1 MMFGRNTV
9 IQLMFLV
16 IAWII
21 PLESWC
27 GEAADGKIKNGQLLI
42 VKALNSSGEQKAD
55 YVYKAKREFER
66 ASLIEPNNPW
76 PFYWNSVLSYY
87 LERDSVNAAKL
98 YNKALKIA
106 PGVLDNYPLPWL
118 YETDDN
124 LKSAM
129 KGDLKWVTQ
138 SQARIESPVMAK
150 TETAEGFQS
159 PAPIS
164 LLDSLSGLIKNNNL
178 ALADSLYSVL
188 LSDADYDT
196 SISLFLLGLELR
208 LNEGFNK
215 NCSDLLE
222 EILNRTKKGSSS
234 QKTAIGLYD
243 KSIETYLIEAKSL
256 ENRGK
261 YTEAAT
267 ILEKMEPYRLIP
279 ASTARGN
286 LHLQYSSVLLATN
299 NPESADSLLKLYL
312 AAGYRKSPAYKNIAD
327 RLAIVKKH
335 KTAHAEIKTT
345 RPDDI
350 LEEKPQS
357 KSDQYIMMS
366 PPQGDIIKVLVGSI
380 DPMTGQIKETKL
392 WETTGP
398 LKMKTGAA
406 YTLTVQRKHER
417 KASLFIAAAGI
428 VATFF
433 IVR

>member
-1 MMFGRNTV
+1 
-9 IQLMFLV
+9 
-16 IAWII
+16 
-21 PLESWC
+21 
-27 GEAADGKIKNGQLLI
+27 
-42 VKALNSSGEQKAD
+42 
-55 YVYKAKREFER
+55 
-66 ASLIEPNNPW
+66 
-76 PFYWNSVLSYY
+76 
-87 LERDSVNAAKL
+87 
-98 YNKALKIA
+98 
-106 PGVLDNYPLPWL
+106 
-118 YETDDN
+118 
-124 LKSAM
+124 
-129 KGDLKWVTQ
+129 
-138 SQARIESPVMAK
+138 MAK